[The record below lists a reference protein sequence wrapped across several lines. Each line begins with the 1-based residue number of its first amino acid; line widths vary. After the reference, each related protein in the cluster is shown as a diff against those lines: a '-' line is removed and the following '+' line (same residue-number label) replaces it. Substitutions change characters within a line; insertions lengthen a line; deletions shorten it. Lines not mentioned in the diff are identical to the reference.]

1 MAKAAADKKVI
12 DLTGHENIEVIG
24 AREHNLKNINVEFP
38 RNKLV
43 VITGISGS
51 GKSSLAF
58 DTIYAEGQRRY
69 MESFSAYARS
79 FLGNL
84 ERPDVDKING
94 LSPVISIEQKTTSR
108 NPRSTV
114 GTVTE
119 IYDFMRL
126 LYARA
131 GEAFS
136 YLSGERM
143 VRQSEEQIL
152 DAILQNYKGK
162 KLILLAPIVKGRKGH
177 YRELFQQIR
186 KSGYTKV
193 RVDGELQDITA
204 KMQLDRYKI
213 HDIEVVIDRIVVDPK
228 DRHRI
233 GQSIGKSLK
242 EGKGIIMVMEEN
254 GKVHHF
260 SKFLMDPKTG
270 LSYDEPAPNMF
281 SFNSPYGACPTCNG
295 LGQIEEI
302 TEESIIPDKKLSI
315 SRGGFLPL
323 GEYRDIWIFKKIEAI
338 LKRYKLTLSTPI
350 KEFPKEALKVLL
362 YGDDEPVSVA
372 SVKYPG
378 TEWNTRFE
386 GIINFLEKQRD
397 EGSEAIKKWVE
408 DFTIIKKCPECNGA
422 RLKKE
427 SLHFKIDNRNIAEL
441 AELDVQA
448 LQKWFEGLEKRLNE
462 KQRVIATEVLKEIR
476 KRIGFLL
483 DVGLDYLNLNRPI
496 RTLSGG
502 ESQRIRLATQIGT
515 QLVGVLY
522 ILDEPSIGLHARDN
536 VKLIKALKDLRDIG
550 NSVVV
555 VEHDK
560 DMMLECDYILDIGPG
575 AGRHGGHVVNAG
587 DPKTFIA
594 NNSTTAKFLSGK
606 MAIPYLK
613 ERRKGNGEKMVLKG
627 ASGNNLKD
635 VTLEIPLG
643 TLTCI
648 TGVSGSG
655 KSTLIHETLFPILN
669 QHFYNSRTEPLTFEK
684 IDGLQHIDK
693 VIEVDQSPIGRTPR
707 SNPATYTGVF
717 SDIRDL
723 FAQMPEAKIR
733 GYKTGRFSF
742 NVKGGRCETC
752 EGAGLRLIEME
763 FLPDVHVPCET
774 CKGKRYNRETLEV
787 RFKGKSI
794 SDVLDMTVEEAVTFF
809 ENQPK
814 ILRKIQTLSEVG
826 LGYISLGQHATTLS
840 GGEAQRVKLAT
851 ELSKRD
857 TGKTFY
863 ILDEPTTGLHF
874 QDIAHLLDVLQKL
887 VDKGNSVLVI
897 EHNLDV
903 IKASDYIVDL
913 GPEGGAKGG
922 KIIAKGTPEE
932 VAKSNAGYTGKFL
945 KAELN

>member
-1 MAKAAADKKVI
+1 MAKSAVEKKVI
-12 DLTGHENIEVIG
+12 DLVGHDQIEVIG
-24 AREHNLKNINVEFP
+24 AREHNLKNINVSFP

-143 VRQSEEQIL
+143 IRQSEEQIL
-152 DAILQNYKGK
+152 DAILQNHKSK
-162 KLILLAPIVKGRKGH
+162 KLVLLSPIVKGRKGH

-193 RVDGELQDITA
+193 RVDGDVQDITA
-204 KMQLDRYKI
+204 KMQVDRYKI
-213 HDIEVVIDRIVVDPK
+213 HDIEVVVDRIVADPK

-233 GQSIGKSLK
+233 GQSISKALK
-242 EGKGIIMVMEEN
+242 EGKGVMMLMEEN

-260 SKFLMDPKTG
+260 SKYLMDPKTG
-270 LSYDEPAPNMF
+270 LSYDEPAPNNF

-295 LGQIEEI
+295 LGVIEEI
-302 TEESIIPDKKLSI
+302 TEESVIPDKKLSI
-315 SRGGFLPL
+315 SRGGILPL

-338 LKRYKLTLSTPI
+338 LKRKKLTLTTPI
-350 KEFPKEALKVLL
+350 KEIPKDVLKVLL
-362 YGDDEPVSVA
+362 YGDDEPVAVA

-397 EGSEAIKKWVE
+397 EGSEAIRKWVE
-408 DFTIIKKCPECNGA
+408 DFTITKNCPECEGA

-427 SLHFKIDNRNIAEL
+427 SLHFKIDNKNIAEL
-441 AELDVQA
+441 AVLDIQA
-448 LQKWFEGLEKRLNE
+448 LKKWFEGLENRLND
-462 KQRVIATEVLKEIR
+462 KQRVIAAEVLKEIR

-560 DMMLECDYILDIGPG
+560 DMMLESDYILDIGPG
-575 AGRHGGHVVNAG
+575 AGRHGGHVVAEG
-587 DPKTFIA
+587 DPKTFLA
-594 NNSTTAKFLSGK
+594 NKSITSKYLSGELGIQYAK
-606 MAIPYLK
+606 D
-613 ERRKGNGEKMVLKG
+613 RRKGSGEKLVLAG
-627 ASGNNLKD
+627 ASGNNLKN
-635 VTLEIPLG
+635 VTLSIPLG

-669 QHFYNSRTEPLTFEK
+669 RQFYNSRTEPLTHSGIE
-684 IDGLQHIDK
+684 GLEHIDK

-723 FAQMPEAKIR
+723 FSQLPESKIR

-763 FLPDVHVPCET
+763 FLPDVYVPCET

-794 SDVLDMTVEEAVTFF
+794 SDVLDMTVEEAVSFF

-814 ILRKIQTLSEVG
+814 ILRKIQTLLEVG

-887 VDKGNSVLVI
+887 VNKGNTVLVI
-897 EHNLDV
+897 EHNMDV
-903 IKASDYIVDL
+903 IKSSDYIVDL
-913 GPEGGAKGG
+913 GPEGVENGG
-922 KIIAKGTPEE
+922 KIIDKGTPEE
-932 VAKSNAGYTGKFL
+932 VAKNAASYTGKFL

>member
-1 MAKAAADKKVI
+1 MAKAAAEKKVI

-136 YLSGERM
+136 YISGERM

-152 DAILQNYKGK
+152 DAILQNHKNK

-362 YGDDEPVSVA
+362 YGDDEPVAVA

-448 LQKWFEGLEKRLNE
+448 LQKWFEGLEKRLND

-575 AGRHGGHVVNAG
+575 AGRHGGHVVGAG

-606 MAIPYLK
+606 ITIPYLK
-613 ERRKGNGEKMVLKG
+613 ERRKGSGEKILLKG
-627 ASGNNLKD
+627 AAGNNLKD

-669 QHFYNSRTEPLTFEK
+669 QHFYNSRTEPLTYEK

-903 IKASDYIVDL
+903 IKTSDYIVDL

-932 VAKSNAGYTGKFL
+932 VAKSNASYTGKFL

>member
-1 MAKAAADKKVI
+1 MAKPIRKTPPPDA
-12 DLTGHENIEVIG
+12 TGHDVIEIVG
-24 AREHNLKNINVEFP
+24 AREHNLKNVSVSIP

-43 VITGISGS
+43 VVTGISGS

-58 DTIYAEGQRRY
+58 DTLYAEGQRRY

-79 FLGNL
+79 FIGNL

-126 LYARA
+126 LFARA

-136 YLSGERM
+136 YLSGQKM
-143 VRQSEEQIL
+143 VRQSEDQIINNL
-152 DAILQNYKGK
+152 IQQFKGK
-162 KLILLAPIVKGRKGH
+162 KLTLLAPVVRGRKGH
-177 YRELFQQIR
+177 YRELFVQIR
-186 KSGYTKV
+186 KSGYARV
-193 RVDGELQDITA
+193 RIDGGVEEITA
-204 KMQLDRYKI
+204 KMQVDRYKI
-213 HDIEVVIDRIVVDPK
+213 HDIEVVIDRIVPDEK
-228 DRHRI
+228 DRYRI
-233 GQSIGKSLK
+233 AQSVALALK
-242 EGKGIIMVMEEN
+242 EGKGVMMALEEN
-254 GKVHHF
+254 NKVHHF
-260 SKFLMDPKTG
+260 SKYLMDPTTG
-270 LSYDEPAPNMF
+270 LSYDEPAPNLF
-281 SFNSPYGACPTCNG
+281 SFNSPYGACPSCSG
-295 LGQIEEI
+295 LGVIEEI
-302 TEESIIPDKKLSI
+302 TEESVMPDKKVSI
-315 SRGGFLPL
+315 ARGGILPL

-338 LKRYKLTLSTPI
+338 LKRHKFSLSTSLQDIPAEVI
-350 KEFPKEALKVLL
+350 KTLL
-362 YGDDEPVSVA
+362 YGDDVPVAVA

-397 EGSEAIKKWVE
+397 EGSDSIRKWAE
-408 DFTIIKKCPECNGA
+408 DFTVVKTCPECNGA

-427 SLHFKIDNRNIAEL
+427 SLYIKIDGKNISEL
-441 AELDVQA
+441 ARLDIQELSR
-448 LQKWFEGLEKRLNE
+448 WMTGLEGRLND
-462 KQRVIATEVLKEIR
+462 KQRVIASEVLKEIR

-483 DVGLDYLNLNRPI
+483 DVGLEYLNLDRPL

-502 ESQRIRLATQIGT
+502 EAQRIRLATQIGT

-536 VKLIKALKDLRDIG
+536 VKLIKALQDLRDLG

-560 DMMLECDYILDIGPG
+560 DMMLASDYVIDVGPG
-575 AGRHGGHVVNAG
+575 AGRHGGQVVAAG
-587 DPKTFIA
+587 TPTSFLT
-594 NNSTTAKFLSGK
+594 NNSTTSRYLNGSLS
-606 MAIPYLK
+606 IPYLK
-613 ERRKGNGEKMVLKG
+613 KKRTGNGLALTLKG
-627 ASGNNLKD
+627 ASGNNLKNID
-635 VTLEIPLG
+635 LKIDLG
-643 TLTCI
+643 TFTCV

-655 KSTLIHETLFPILN
+655 KSTLIHDTLFPILN
-669 QHFYNSRTEPLTFEK
+669 KHFFHAHAEPLPFK
-684 IDGLQHIDK
+684 KVDGLQHIDK

-707 SNPATYTGVF
+707 SNPATYTTVF

-723 FAQMPEAKIR
+723 FAQLPEAKIR
-733 GYKTGRFSF
+733 GYKPGRFSF

-763 FLPDVHVPCET
+763 FLPDVYVHCET

-794 SDVLDMTVEEAVTFF
+794 SDVLDMTVEEAVVFF

-814 ILRKIQTLSEVG
+814 ILRKIETLNDVG

-857 TGKTFY
+857 TGKTLY

-874 QDIAHLLDVLQKL
+874 QDISHLLDVLQKL
-887 VDKGNSVLVI
+887 VDKGNTVLVI
-897 EHNLDV
+897 EHNMDI
-903 IKASDYIVDL
+903 IKSADRLIDL
-913 GPEGGAKGG
+913 GPEGGANGG
-922 KIIAKGTPEE
+922 RIVAMGTPDE
-932 VAKSNAGYTGKFL
+932 VAKNPASFTGRYL
-945 KAELN
+945 KPELR

>member
-1 MAKAAADKKVI
+1 MSASSAKKIQDI
-12 DLTGHENIEVIG
+12 SGHDFIEIVG
-24 AREHNLKNINVEFP
+24 AREHNLKNISVSFP

-43 VITGISGS
+43 VLTGISGS

-79 FLGNL
+79 FIGNL

-126 LYARA
+126 LFARA

-136 YLSGERM
+136 YDTGDKM

-152 DAILQNYKGK
+152 DAVINNFSGK
-162 KLILLAPIVKGRKGH
+162 KLIVLAPIIKGRKGH
-177 YRELFQQIR
+177 YRELFVQVR
-186 KSGYTKV
+186 KQGYTKV
-193 RVDGELQDITA
+193 RVDGEVMDITA
-204 KMQLDRYKI
+204 KMQLDRFKI
-213 HDIEVVIDRIVVDPK
+213 HDIEIVVDRIVPEAS
-228 DRHRI
+228 DRFRI
-233 GQSIGKSLK
+233 GQSINTALK
-242 EGKGIIMVMEEN
+242 EGKGVIMVQQEN
-254 GKVHHF
+254 GKVQHF

-270 LSYDEPAPNMF
+270 LSYDEPAPNNF

-302 TEESIIPDKKLSI
+302 TEASVIPDKKLSI
-315 SRGGFLPL
+315 SRGGILPL

-338 LKRYKLTLSTPI
+338 LKRYKLTLTTPI
-350 KEFPKEALKVLL
+350 QDIPKEALNVLL
-362 YGDDEPVSVA
+362 YGDEAPVAVP

-378 TEWNTRFE
+378 TEWNTKFE
-386 GIINFLEKQRD
+386 GIVNFLQKQKD
-397 EGSEAIKKWVE
+397 EGSESIKKWVD
-408 DFTIIKKCPECNGA
+408 DFTITKVCPECHGA

-427 SLHFKIDNRNIAEL
+427 SLHFKIDNKNIAEL
-441 AELDVQA
+441 ADLNIDA
-448 LQKWFEGLEKRLNE
+448 LKKWFEGLEKRISD
-462 KQRVIATEVLKEIR
+462 KQNIIAAEVLKEIR

-483 DVGLDYLNLNRPI
+483 DVGLDYLHMNRPL

-502 ESQRIRLATQIGT
+502 EAQRIRLATQIGT

-536 VKLIKALKDLRDIG
+536 ARLIKALKDLRDLG
-550 NSVVV
+550 NSVIV

-560 DMMLECDYILDIGPG
+560 EMMLEADYIIDVGPG
-575 AGRHGGHVVNAG
+575 AGRHGGHIVAEG
-587 DPKTFIA
+587 DPETFLKID
-594 NNSTTAKFLSGK
+594 STTAKYLSGK
-606 MAIPYLK
+606 IGINYSK
-613 ERRKGNGEKMVLKG
+613 QRRKGSGEKLSLLG
-627 ASGNNLKD
+627 ATGNNLKNVD
-635 VTLEIPLG
+635 FQIALG
-643 TLTCI
+643 TLVCI

-655 KSTLIHETLFPILN
+655 KSTLIHDTLFPILN
-669 QHFYNSRTEPLTFEK
+669 QHFFNSKKEPLPYKK
-684 IDGLQHIDK
+684 IDGLKLIDK

-707 SNPATYTGVF
+707 SNPATYTSVF
-717 SDIRDL
+717 TDIRDL
-723 FAQMPEAKIR
+723 FSNMPEAKIR

-763 FLPDVHVPCET
+763 FLPDVYVPCET
-774 CKGKRYNRETLEV
+774 CKGKRYNRETLEI

-794 SDVLDMTVEEAVTFF
+794 SDVLDMTVEEAIVFF
-809 ENQPK
+809 DKLPR
-814 ILRKIQTLSEVG
+814 ILRKIQTLGEVG

-857 TGKTFY
+857 TGKTLY

-874 QDIAHLLDVLQKL
+874 QDISHLLDVLQKL
-887 VDKGNSVLVI
+887 VDKGNTVLVI
-897 EHNLDV
+897 EHNMDV
-903 IKASDYIVDL
+903 IKSSDYIIDL

-922 KIIAKGTPEE
+922 QIIAKGTPEE
-932 VAKSNAGYTGKFL
+932 VAKNPASYTGKFL
-945 KAELN
+945 KIELN